1 MSRKGGEGVPA
12 DAAPYVAPP
21 PAHSQTIFAWP
32 AGGTFVEKIPVKY
45 FFFFFFS
52 YFLSL
57 SAGYRR
63 T

>member
-45 FFFFFFS
+45 FFFFFF
-52 YFLSL
+52 FLFS
-57 SAGYRR
+57 
-63 T
+63 